1 MPRDEAPEAPEIKAD
16 TVDALF
22 EAVRDSLNAED
33 TREQSFNT
41 RAGGLAGFVGVI
53 VSITTAAGK
62 IALDEDPSRVATV
75 ASAIAFAVAI
85 IALLTSLI
93 IAITKIL
100 IPQES
105 AAISMSTVERYPTW
119 EYIATD
125 KTMVR
130 GEILRGSI
138 TALAKDRQRNSSKAT
153 WLRRA
158 YKALLVAVAALTAF
172 GGILVI
178 DAL

>member
-1 MPRDEAPEAPEIKAD
+1 MPPDEAQEPPEIKD
-16 TVDALF
+16 ETVDALAD
-22 EAVRDSLNAED
+22 AVRDFLNSED
-33 TREQSFNT
+33 RREQSFNT
-41 RAGGLAGFVGVI
+41 RAGGLAGFVGII

-62 IALDEDPSRVATV
+62 VALDEDPSCVATV
-75 ASAIAFAVAI
+75 AGAVAFAVAI
-85 IALLTSLI
+85 GALLASLI

-105 AAISMSTVERYPTW
+105 AAISVSTIERYPTW
-119 EYIATD
+119 EYIAKD

-130 GEILRGSI
+130 GEILRGLI
-138 TALAKDRQRNSSKAT
+138 TALAKDRQRNSSKAI

-158 YKALLVAVAALTAF
+158 YKALLVGVAALAAF
-172 GGILVI
+172 GGILAI